1 MIFNKNNSM
10 STILNPWT
18 ITGYVEA
25 EGNFLISV
33 YTYNN
38 RVTQS
43 ISFNIHIHSEDI
55 VFLTLIKNYFNCGRI
70 SFVDKY
76 GHVIFTVKKREDIIN
91 IIIPFFTKYPLRCTK
106 HLDFVLF
113 AEAADIFSK
122 NEHLTEKGTIR
133 LLKLKNLMNTNR
145 DKSKFIRPTHTVED
159 DKDYISINSH
169 YISGFTI
176 GDGHFSLRKNFS
188 NVKNQVFGS
197 LSYGVTQHIDNTY
210 LL

>member
-1 MIFNKNNSM
+1 
-10 STILNPWT
+10 
-18 ITGYVEA
+18 
-25 EGNFLISV
+25 
-33 YTYNN
+33 
-38 RVTQS
+38 
-43 ISFNIHIHSEDI
+43 
-55 VFLTLIKNYFNCGRI
+55 
-70 SFVDKY
+70 
-76 GHVIFTVKKREDIIN
+76 
-91 IIIPFFTKYPLRCTK
+91 
-106 HLDFVLF
+106 
-113 AEAADIFSK
+113 
-122 NEHLTEKGTIR
+122 
-133 LLKLKNLMNTNR
+133 MNTNR